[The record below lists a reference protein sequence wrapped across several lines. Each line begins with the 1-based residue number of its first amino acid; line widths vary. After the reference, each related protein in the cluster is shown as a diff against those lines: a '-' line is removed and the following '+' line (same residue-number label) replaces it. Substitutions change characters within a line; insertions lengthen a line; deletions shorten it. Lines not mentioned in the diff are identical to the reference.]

1 MQPFHV
7 QLLRFI
13 DPTPFHV
20 YFMPP
25 SSRIQ
30 PLLLDLKQ
38 VADILP
44 ELALLIFFARQQQY
58 CISSWVTYPI
68 STQLAYTSQAWPD
81 KIGMTWGLLAP
92 RASILNHHPRKRMAA
107 RRGMRPLGLL
117 YPPCAQ
123 STPVVPTSKS
133 TSCSTVITRFVDAIS
148 RLSCRYRVRVLC
160 PVLGSGLITIVG
172 MPLWSKLCF
181 KLQMPPKKED
191 IAMAACGNTNNIA
204 CFLLG

>member
-58 CISSWVTYPI
+58 CISSWVTYPT

-81 KIGMTWGLLAP
+81 KIGMAWVLLAP

-107 RRGMRPLGLL
+107 HRNAAIGSSLPAMCTKHTGSSNFQQHILQHCDHPL
-117 YPPCAQ
+117 
-123 STPVVPTSKS
+123 
-133 TSCSTVITRFVDAIS
+133 
-148 RLSCRYRVRVLC
+148 
-160 PVLGSGLITIVG
+160 
-172 MPLWSKLCF
+172 
-181 KLQMPPKKED
+181 
-191 IAMAACGNTNNIA
+191 CGCHI
-204 CFLLG
+204 